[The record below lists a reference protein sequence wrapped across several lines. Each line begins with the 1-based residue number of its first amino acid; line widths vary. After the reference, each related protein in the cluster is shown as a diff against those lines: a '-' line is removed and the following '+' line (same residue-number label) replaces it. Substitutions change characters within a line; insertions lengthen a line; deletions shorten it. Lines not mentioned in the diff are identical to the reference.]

1 MLILKKL
8 DDMDEMKVAKDIR
21 INTGYEEKLQ
31 RGGFTLTLGKCKATV
46 AILRELLGLI
56 RAAKV
61 VDKQFSSQGLAMSS
75 QARLNM
81 IERWTALEEAFKVD
95 PGAAAAV
102 AWSWCLHRCLILS
115 NVAIDSDKCAKGW
128 GGLFRSIKAPDACAH
143 FAADTFQAFV
153 ILVASNGVH
162 HLLWLCHKKRLPAEE
177 ARTHQSVF
185 VW

>member
-21 INTGYEEKLQ
+21 IDTGYEEKLQ

-46 AILRELLGLI
+46 AMLRELLGLI

-81 IERWTALEEAFKVD
+81 IERWTALEEAFKLD

-115 NVAIDSDKCAKGW
+115 NVVIDSETSARKAGEVCFGQSRHRTFARTSPQTHSK
-128 GGLFRSIKAPDACAH
+128 RS
-143 FAADTFQAFV
+143 
-153 ILVASNGVH
+153 SS
-162 HLLWLCHKKRLPAEE
+162 WLPAM
-177 ARTHQSVF
+177 VF
-185 VW
+185 IICSGCVTKSGFPLRKLVLISRC

>member
-8 DDMDEMKVAKDIR
+8 DDMDELKVAKGIR
-21 INTGYEEKLQ
+21 TSSGYEEKLQ
-31 RGGFTLTLGKCKATV
+31 KGGFTVTLGKCKGTV
-46 AILRELLGLI
+46 AILREFLGLF

-61 VDKQFSSQGLAMSS
+61 VDTQFSSKGLDMSS
-75 QARLNM
+75 QARLTM
-81 IERWTALEEAFKVD
+81 VEKWTGLEQSFNEDARAT
-95 PGAAAAV
+95 AAA

-177 ARTHQSVF
+177 ARTHQSV
-185 VW
+185 